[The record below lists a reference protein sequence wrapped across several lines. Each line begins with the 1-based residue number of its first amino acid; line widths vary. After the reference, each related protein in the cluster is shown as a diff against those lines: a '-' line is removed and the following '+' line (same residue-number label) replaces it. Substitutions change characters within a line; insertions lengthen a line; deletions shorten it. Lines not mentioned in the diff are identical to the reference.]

1 MKKRRE
7 GVALQKADRSGGR
20 KGENTLRSLLHFQ
33 RYSLSSLLSIPSKA
47 RPPVAF
53 PLSSLLLIFFLLS
66 CDGTQ
71 YEFSSRHSY
80 LVLDNSA
87 HQDPTLASAMT
98 PYSGVFVA
106 ITLKNKGGAQ
116 YYQFTSNQGQSSE
129 SIFNAID
136 QRRTVLLG
144 MNQGLIVGYSTWSDL
159 TFYAY
164 DRECPNCFNPDVV
177 PIRSKAL
184 QMSSSGIATCQS
196 CHRKYDLNSGGII
209 VDGDKGDKL
218 VRYRAGTTGAYGV
231 LNVN

>member
-1 MKKRRE
+1 M
-7 GVALQKADRSGGR
+7 
-20 KGENTLRSLLHFQ
+20 TILRFHNFTIDMMERISKIVKLLNGQ
-33 RYSLSSLLSIPSKA
+33 IVKLMIPW
-47 RPPVAF
+47 
-53 PLSSLLLIFFLLS
+53 IILS

-80 LVLDNSA
+80 LVLDNNA

-116 YYQFTSNQGQSSE
+116 YFQFTSNQGQSSE
-129 SIFNAID
+129 SIFNAYD
-136 QRRTVLLG
+136 RTVLLG

-184 QMSSSGIATCQS
+184 QMSSTGIATCPS

-209 VDGDKGDKL
+209 VEGDKGDKL
-218 VRYRAGTTGAYGV
+218 VRYRAWISYSSAGTTGPYGV

>member
-1 MKKRRE
+1 MMERINKIVKFSNCKINCII
-7 GVALQKADRSGGR
+7 V
-20 KGENTLRSLLHFQ
+20 NC
-33 RYSLSSLLSIPSKA
+33 II
-47 RPPVAF
+47 VN
-53 PLSSLLLIFFLLS
+53 FLLFS
-66 CDGTQ
+66 CGDSQ
-71 YEFSSRHSY
+71 YEYSSRHSY

-184 QMSSSGIATCQS
+184 QMSSTGIATCQS
-196 CHRKYDLNSGGII
+196 CHRKYDLNSGGIV

>member
-1 MKKRRE
+1 MTI
-7 GVALQKADRSGGR
+7 GLFHYFTIGLSHDF
-20 KGENTLRSLLHFQ
+20 TILLFHDFTIVMME
-33 RYSLSSLLSIPSKA
+33 RINKIVKLLNGQIVKLIIPW
-47 RPPVAF
+47 
-53 PLSSLLLIFFLLS
+53 IILS
-66 CDGTQ
+66 CGDSQ
-71 YEFSSRHSY
+71 YEYSSRHSY

-116 YYQFTSNQGQSSE
+116 YFQFTSNQGQSTE

-144 MNQGLIVGYSTWSDL
+144 MNEGLIVGYSQWSDL

-164 DRECPNCFNPDVV
+164 DRECPNCFDPDVV

-184 QMSSSGIATCQS
+184 EMSTAGIATCKV
-196 CHRKYDLNSGGII
+196 CHRKYDLNSGGFI
-209 VDGDKGDKL
+209 VEGDKGDKL

>member
-1 MKKRRE
+1 MNKRGERRE
-7 GVALQKADRSGGR
+7 ERGERLVLQMTDRSGKR
-20 KGENTLRSLLHFQ
+20 KEENTLRSLLHLQ
-33 RYSLSSLLSIPSKA
+33 RYSLFSLLSS
-47 RPPVAF
+47 
-53 PLSSLLLIFFLLS
+53 LSSFLFIFFLLS

-80 LVLDNSA
+80 LVLDNNA

-184 QMSSSGIATCQS
+184 QMSSTGIATCQS
-196 CHRKYDLNSGGII
+196 CHRKYDLNSGGIV